1 MPCLIWR
8 ANSRASAK
16 FTLNTSALSSF
27 LFLVVIAVSKTIL
40 TKHIFEHIGA
50 PVAMSA
56 LSCIVTGFMLY
67 PICLANGSLRLLTM
81 EETKTLSLVCLTVAA
96 DLAFTNV
103 GLSILP
109 IAFQQAIKSTLPVA
123 TIAIEFLLYRKCI
136 SKALFVVVIGICLGP
151 ITMALDKEWTS
162 DGDLLYGV
170 IMLSL
175 SIVAGAFKFV
185 LAHSAMARFKED
197 MGVMGFTF
205 WMEVFA
211 TIFILPWS
219 IANGE
224 ASLLMEHASS
234 WVLLISTAAFGGV
247 RILAQFF
254 FLEKTSPTTLA
265 TSNIVIQVG
274 LTAAGALVF
283 HDPVTMSLIFGTL
296 ITIVMSASYTYVKSL
311 VPVHSQIDNAKENTA
326 INDEESP
333 TLKLIAEECR
343 KGCDG
348 EILGDK

>member
-1 MPCLIWR
+1 M
-8 ANSRASAK
+8 
-16 FTLNTSALSSF
+16 SALSCF
-27 LFLVVIAVSKTIL
+27 LFLVAIAVSKTIL
-40 TKHIFEHIGA
+40 TKHIFEQIGA

-56 LSCIVTGFMLY
+56 LSCIVTGLMLV
-67 PICLANGSLRLLTM
+67 PICLVNGTLRLLTM

-96 DLAFTNV
+96 DLVFTNV

-123 TIAIEFLLYRKCI
+123 TIAIEFLLYRKCV
-136 SKALFVVVIGICLGP
+136 SKALFAIVIGICLGP
-151 ITMALDKEWTS
+151 ITMALDKDFTS

-170 IMLSL
+170 MMLSL
-175 SIVAGAFKFV
+175 SIVAGAFKYV

-197 MGVMGFTF
+197 MGVIGFTF

-224 ASLLMEHASS
+224 GALLMEHGSS
-234 WVLLISTAAFGGV
+234 WVLLIGTAAFGGV

-283 HDPVTMSLIFGTL
+283 HDPITVSLVFGTL
-296 ITIVMSASYTYVKSL
+296 ITVVMSASYTYIKGLKSL
-311 VPVHSQIDNAKENTA
+311 HTRLEGPNEENAVE
-326 INDEESP
+326 DE
-333 TLKLIAEECR
+333 AEELQSQ
-343 KGCDG
+343 KGKSVNED
-348 EILGDK
+348 IIGDE